1 MLKTLNCFGRSVLVI
16 QSLLLFSSSS
26 TLAQRL
32 PPPPTEEDQE
42 VYQFNAPDY
51 APSAPAPSN
60 SGSDTMFR
68 VQVYGNSEELLSLV
82 RRVEP
87 DAFVPEGKNV
97 IQAGLFFEAMNA
109 RELVESL
116 SKRGIRAEIIEVAK
130 PLDLSSQSNSS
141 AREMISL
148 SPPATSKNS
157 PPAPLEFI
165 PLAVETASD
174 HPEVASAREVKTRA
188 YYVVIPSRQQDL
200 LKTAQAVQA
209 VGINENII
217 QQRNAPRGTHVAV
230 GPFPHREEAS
240 HWSSQLQT
248 EGLNARVYFGR

>member
-1 MLKTLNCFGRSVLVI
+1 MLKTLNCFGHSFLVI
-16 QSLLLFSSSS
+16 HSLLLFSGSSA
-26 TLAQRL
+26 LAQML
-32 PPPPTEEDQE
+32 PPPPPEEDQE

-51 APSAPAPSN
+51 SPSTPIPSN

-82 RRVEP
+82 RRIEP

-130 PLDLSSQSNSS
+130 PLNLSSQSNSS
-141 AREMISL
+141 EMISL
-148 SPPATSKNS
+148 SPPATTQNS
-157 PPAPLEFI
+157 PLDTPEFI

-174 HPEVASAREVKTRA
+174 QPEVASAREVKTRA

-217 QQRNAPRGTHVAV
+217 QKRDAPRGTHLAV
-230 GPFPHREEAS
+230 GPFPHRAEAS
-240 HWSSQLQT
+240 RWSNQLQT

>member
-1 MLKTLNCFGRSVLVI
+1 MLKTLNCFGRFFLFI
-16 QSLLLFSSSS
+16 NSLLLFSSSS
-26 TLAQRL
+26 TIAQTL
-32 PPPPTEEDQE
+32 PPPPTEEDKE
-42 VYQFNAPDY
+42 VYQFNAPGHS
-51 APSAPAPSN
+51 PSAPTPSN
-60 SGSDTMFR
+60 AGEETMFR

-97 IQAGLFFEAMNA
+97 IQAGLFFEAMHA

-116 SKRGIRAEIIEVAK
+116 SKQGIRAEIIEVAK
-130 PLDLSSQSNSS
+130 PLNWSSQSNASS
-141 AREMISL
+141 REMISL
-148 SPPATSKNS
+148 SPPATTKNS
-157 PPAPLEFI
+157 PPDLSEFV

-174 HPEVASAREVKTRA
+174 SPEVASARDVKTRA

-200 LKTAQAVQA
+200 FKTAQTVQA

-217 QQRNAPRGTHVAV
+217 QKRNAPRGTHVAV